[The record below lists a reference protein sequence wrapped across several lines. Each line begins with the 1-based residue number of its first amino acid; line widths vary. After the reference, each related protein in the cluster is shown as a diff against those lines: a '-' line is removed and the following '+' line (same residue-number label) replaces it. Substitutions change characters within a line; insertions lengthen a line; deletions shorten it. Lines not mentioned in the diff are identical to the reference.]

1 MMLNKRKWVSAGL
14 GLALLTMALP
24 LYGATAAPTG
34 AGTGALTLEQVA
46 KEIEGKK
53 PSPFYLEWKETS
65 TFENGTSKVVSYKE
79 WQDAPNARY
88 RSEINYD
95 GSGKTMS
102 TSIINGDDGVFITE
116 GKTSGVKLNGMEW
129 YSYSNISKRELKA
142 LLEDNEA
149 PVFKGEETLLGRT
162 AYHLSGASKQLNRKF
177 TDAQG
182 IERVD
187 NGVVPARE
195 QWFDKETGILL
206 KEITTGPRGGG
217 SERIV
222 TSVDFTPVFS
232 SDTFRFEASTGGTE
246 AIKVT
251 IDGAAQSFEQPP
263 VIVEGSTLVPLRA
276 IFEKLGATIDW
287 NEKEQSVTA
296 KKGTT
301 TVYLKIGDKNVTVGG
316 SAKTLEVPA
325 QIVNGHTMVPVR
337 FIGEA
342 LGAEVKWEPSS
353 KIVIITNK

>member
-1 MMLNKRKWVSAGL
+1 MLNKRKWMSAGL

-24 LYGATAAPTG
+24 LNGATAAPAA

-53 PSPFYLEWKETS
+53 PLPFYVEWKETR
-65 TFENGTSKVVSYKE
+65 TLEDGTSKVVSYKE

-88 RSEINYD
+88 RSEVNYD

-129 YSYSNISKRELKA
+129 YSYSNISKQKLKS

-162 AYHLSGASKQLNRKF
+162 AYHLSGASKPSNRKF

-182 IERVD
+182 IERVE
-187 NGVVPARE
+187 NGVIPASE
-195 QWFDKETGILL
+195 KWFDKETGILL
-206 KEITTGPRGGG
+206 KETTTDPRGGG
-217 SERIV
+217 SESIV
-222 TSVDFTPVFS
+222 TSVDFTPVFG
-232 SDTFRFEASTGGTE
+232 SDTFSFEASAGSTD

-251 IDGAAQSFEQPP
+251 IDGTAQSFEQPP

-301 TVYLKIGDKNVTVGG
+301 TVYLKIGDKHVTVGG

-353 KIVIITNK
+353 QTVIITNK

>member
-1 MMLNKRKWVSAGL
+1 MMLNKRKWLSAGL
-14 GLALLTMALP
+14 GFALLTMALP
-24 LYGATAAPTG
+24 LYGASAAPAEIG
-34 AGTGALTLEQVA
+34 AGVLTLEQVA
-46 KEIEGKK
+46 KEIEGKQ
-53 PSPFYLEWKETS
+53 SLPFYVERKETT
-65 TFENGTSKVVSYKE
+65 TFENGTSKVVSFKE
-79 WQDAPNARY
+79 WQDVPNARY

-116 GKTSGVKLNGMEW
+116 GKTSRIKLNGMEW
-129 YSYSNISKRELKA
+129 YSYSNISKQKLKL

-149 PVFKGEETLLGRT
+149 PVFKGEETLLGRA

-177 TDAQG
+177 TDAEG
-182 IERVD
+182 IERVE
-187 NGVVPARE
+187 NGGVPARE

-206 KEITTGPRGGG
+206 KETTTDPRGGG
-217 SERIV
+217 SESIV
-222 TSVDFTPVFS
+222 TSVDFTLVFG
-232 SDTFRFEASTGGTE
+232 SDTFSFEASKGGTD

-251 IDGAAQSFEQPP
+251 IDGTAQSFEQPP
-263 VIVEGSTLVPLRA
+263 VIIEGSTLVPLRA

-301 TVYLKIGDKNVTVGG
+301 MVYLKIGDKNVTVGG

-353 KIVIITNK
+353 QTVIITNK